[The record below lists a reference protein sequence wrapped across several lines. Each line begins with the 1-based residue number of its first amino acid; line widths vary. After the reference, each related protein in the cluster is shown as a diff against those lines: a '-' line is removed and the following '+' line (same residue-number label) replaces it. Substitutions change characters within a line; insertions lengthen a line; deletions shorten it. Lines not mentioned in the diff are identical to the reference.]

1 MLDALLYVSLAV
13 ILLLAA
19 GRMIGLLIRVVVALL
34 SSLVSLA
41 GTVVVVGALVW
52 VLAQLLKAIRI
63 SVLRIHRYIV
73 SLLRIS
79 VLTTAYTHGIV
90 HTSRISD

>member
-52 VLAQLLKAIRI
+52 VLAQLLK
-63 SVLRIHRYIV
+63 
-73 SLLRIS
+73 
-79 VLTTAYTHGIV
+79 
-90 HTSRISD
+90 